1 VLPSIWVAVAILVP
15 IMSLLRFCF
24 SWLRAPIV
32 AFILG
37 KTTPLLCGP
46 ACRRCGR
53 NRVDVADEAKAN
65 YEVSGSEEEEEHEN
79 EIVEAMI
86 AKLQNRFTPLHLE
99 VNQINGLQESPA
111 KIKVVLVSAVFKKVA
126 AEAQRASLVA
136 AALANELAGDSA
148 RLEVSEN
155 WTPAQWR
162 EILKQREADAQ
173 RRAKQKARGRMRL
186 TALLGKAPVQLSPR
200 SLCPASH
207 PYVLS
212 AAISC
217 LSILIIEAHSRDFE
231 DTTTAYWVGASM
243 LAALIKLV
251 AVDSFMLLLPD
262 FGDAEIRGP
271 VNMWLLRVVLPWLRR
286 KLKAWRGE
294 ISVDRVGNDEGNL
307 PASDSSEDEVSTV
320 DRLLGIFVARKGA
333 PCAGF

>member
-1 VLPSIWVAVAILVP
+1 MLPSIWVAVAILVP

-53 NRVDVADEAKAN
+53 NRVDVAADAKAH

-136 AALANELAGDSA
+136 AARMPRLNVKLNQRSTIIDDVIAYLSAMAKHKVDLSSRAGDGS
-148 RLEVSEN
+148 
-155 WTPAQWR
+155 
-162 EILKQREADAQ
+162 
-173 RRAKQKARGRMRL
+173 
-186 TALLGKAPVQLSPR
+186 
-200 SLCPASH
+200 
-207 PYVLS
+207 
-212 AAISC
+212 
-217 LSILIIEAHSRDFE
+217 
-231 DTTTAYWVGASM
+231 
-243 LAALIKLV
+243 
-251 AVDSFMLLLPD
+251 
-262 FGDAEIRGP
+262 
-271 VNMWLLRVVLPWLRR
+271 
-286 KLKAWRGE
+286 
-294 ISVDRVGNDEGNL
+294 
-307 PASDSSEDEVSTV
+307 
-320 DRLLGIFVARKGA
+320 
-333 PCAGF
+333 